1 MMIMTMLILMSFFA
15 VKMMTITTSIT
26 TTITGTTFM
35 AETLND
41 VLSLQK
47 IEDGQMTLDKIM
59 FKPESLLKSAMM
71 TFK

>member
-1 MMIMTMLILMSFFA
+1 
-15 VKMMTITTSIT
+15 
-26 TTITGTTFM
+26 M